1 MVSCRLDNE
10 GCAVTKHLSFILLLL
25 SLTTNSSDLSAPQ
38 GAAEKFFQYFNAKD
52 IESLNNASGQP
63 FIFSAG
69 GEVIRWNSYGEA
81 LDFEALEESGWAYS
95 CIHQNELVYEDDM
108 TAVVDINFSRCDSTD
123 AVTTTSDVIYS
134 FVNRDGAWKI
144 KSAVVKGNLTLGR

>member
-1 MVSCRLDNE
+1 M
-10 GCAVTKHLSFILLLL
+10 KHLSLILLLI
-25 SLTTNSSDLSAPQ
+25 SFTANSYDLSAPQ
-38 GAAEKFFQYFNAKD
+38 AAAEKFFQYFNAKD
-52 IESLNNASGQP
+52 IESMNKASGRP

-95 CIHQNELVYEDDM
+95 RIHHSKLVYEEDM
-108 TAVVDINFSRCDSTD
+108 TAMVHINFSRYDSTG
-123 AVTTTSDVIYS
+123 AVITTSDVIYV

-144 KSAVVKGNLTLGR
+144 QLAFVNGNLTLGK